1 MGCRFVFDD
10 GESFDVAPSSGET
23 LLATAERGGAS
34 LLVDCREGTC
44 LSCRGRLTA
53 GHVTYATRH
62 ERSLRMAPLAADEVL
77 CCIAEPAAA
86 SVEITF
92 GYPRAAVRPVRK
104 MVLELLEVVPLSERV
119 VALRGAIRGRFKLAF
134 MPGQYLELQVPG
146 DGSRRSYSMANA
158 SSTPNEVE
166 LHVRL
171 VPGGVMSDY
180 LKNRARPGELLDVR
194 GPLGVFYLRR
204 RPAARLFVT
213 GGTGL
218 APVVSML
225 RDLVA
230 WGEVDRPVSLLHGV
244 TTRGDLY
251 GLDEVRALLS
261 RFQDHRLAVA
271 MQDADADWQGV
282 AGRVTDLPL
291 AKELA
296 RLGGDLDVYLCGP
309 PPMIQAVRHVT
320 DQAGIASG
328 RVFAE
333 AFSAA
338 PASATTTSSAASR

>member
-1 MGCRFVFDD
+1 MACRFVFDD
-10 GESFDVAPSSGET
+10 GEAFDVSPAPGET
-23 LLATAERGGAS
+23 LLATAERGGVS
-34 LLVDCREGTC
+34 LMVDCREGTC
-44 LSCRGRLTA
+44 LSCRGRLT
-53 GHVTYATRH
+53 GGKVTYAARH
-62 ERSLRMAPLAADEVL
+62 ERTLRVAPLAADEVL
-77 CCIAEPAAA
+77 CCIAEPEDAAVA
-86 SVEITF
+86 VTF

-104 MVLELLEVVPLSERV
+104 MVLELTEVATLSERV

-158 SSTPNEVE
+158 SSTPNAVE

-180 LKNRARPGELLDVR
+180 LKNRAVPGDLLDVR

-204 RPAARLFVT
+204 RPVARLFVT

-218 APVVSML
+218 APIVSML

-230 WGEVDRPVSLLHGV
+230 WGEVDLPISLLHGV

-251 GLDEVRALLS
+251 GLEEVRELLS
-261 RFQDHRLAVA
+261 NFPDHHFAVA
-271 MQDADADWQGV
+271 MQDPDTDWAGV
-282 AGRVTDLPL
+282 CGRVTELSL
-291 AKELA
+291 AEELA
-296 RLGGDLDVYLCGP
+296 RLGRDLDVYLCGP
-309 PPMIQAVRHVT
+309 PPMIQAVRQVA
-320 DQAGIASG
+320 DDAGIASE
-328 RVFAE
+328 RVFSE

-338 PASATTTSSAASR
+338 PASAGVAPR